1 MLKGFLQ
8 FFKKPALI
16 DQAEKIATDMLNI
29 AYNMFQ
35 YSMRVVI
42 EKEKEKEDIYKLD
55 RKLNE
60 LEIKVRRDIIEHLS
74 VNPTQDIIPSLI
86 LTTIVID
93 IERIG
98 DYSKNLIEL
107 SHKYP
112 EPLKGEYIEKI
123 KNLEGKVQYNFKKVI
138 EACNKEDE
146 ELGKKVMDELTK
158 VSKECQILLEL
169 MVDDKSLS
177 SKEGIIYA
185 LLLRYLKRVSAHS
198 KNVASSVVNPFQRLG
213 YRYISSANRRG

>member
-29 AYNMFQ
+29 AYDMFQ

-74 VNPTQDIIPSLI
+74 INPTQDIIPSLI
-86 LTTIVID
+86 LATIVID

-112 EPLKGEYIEKI
+112 KPLKGEYIEKI

-158 VSKECQILLEL
+158 VSKECQTLLES